1 MSTQT
6 GTAAPGDARTAPGTR
21 TAADARTA
29 AAVGAPAGTRTPS
42 DPGDGPGAPGGPRAG
57 IDATAYDVLRGRL
70 AAQGAELARRAEE
83 LNARRVAVFGSGELR
98 LAGTERLPT
107 AAPAVARDVVA
118 VGDALLFGYTGR
130 PAAQEVEVGD
140 VFSLHARDGLA
151 ALPYD
156 ARPGLLDD
164 PAFVR
169 EFQGLHRYYRGARLL
184 RLRVTDGRLLAV
196 FRTGDTAADI
206 RVLRWRLHADGGVEF
221 LDARGER
228 DHVLPAAQD
237 VAWTAATREDHR
249 TVDGTPYV
257 RVPGDVE
264 LLVGTTGGTLTVRA
278 DGAEPYTEPVAEPLQ
293 SLADADIAY
302 ARVGTLVLL
311 KVRPYKEDADRYLVC
326 HVPSRG
332 VVRLDGIGSACR
344 RLPGDQGVVFPGGYC
359 LATGAHKVFDLDTDG
374 LEFERAAASP
384 NGEDVL
390 YAFHAREG
398 GRTLL
403 LPYNRVRAS
412 VATPVTGRGYALFDD
427 GTLHVLRST
436 ADGDHAR
443 VHPLQ
448 VWDTPF
454 FSDTHAAA
462 RPVGGGRLE
471 QIGNPDLVRGVSDC
485 LNLATT
491 ATAVSSG
498 PATAQAY
505 EELLAG
511 CARAL
516 DAHHW
521 LDDPEVGGGVPE
533 PLAGVRETAAQVLAE
548 LATVRDLKRQAAEA
562 LEATA
567 ARVATLVR
575 RTRGET
581 PRTAPEW
588 VERLTAL
595 RRAQGRL
602 TTLKEMRYADTD
614 RIDSL
619 AADVEGN
626 LAAFGGRAVEF
637 LSRDD
642 AFTSYDEEVER
653 LTAQAEG
660 IATAAEAGPPA
671 GRIDAQADGLRAVTE
686 VVTGLDIGDATLR
699 TAILERISA
708 VLGGINRARATLDA
722 RRRELAAGESRA
734 EFAAETALLGQAV
747 TGALAAADTPE
758 ACDEQLAALLL
769 RLEGL
774 EARFG
779 ESDEALASVAA
790 RRDEVYEAFA
800 SRKQALQDER
810 ARHAERLA
818 SSAGRVLETVAR
830 RITSLADADALHTF
844 FASDPLVA
852 KVRRSAQELRA
863 LGETARATELEGRI
877 TAARQEAARALR
889 DRADLYADGGTAIR
903 LGRHRFPVNTRP
915 LDLTLV
921 PHGEDALAFAVTG
934 TDYRAPVE
942 DEAFAAT
949 RAFWGQSLPSEDA
962 EVYRGEFLA
971 VRLLA
976 EHGPQAL
983 ADAEDL
989 PALVREAAR
998 EAYDEGYE
1006 LGVHDRD
1013 AALLLAALLPLHAD
1027 AGLLRHPARA
1037 RAAAQEF
1044 WAGAD
1049 EAARAGWAVR
1059 ARSLARARAAFGA
1072 APGLDALRDELA
1084 AAAGDEEVAAYLVE
1098 ELSTAPEG
1106 FVTGRAARAL
1116 VEGFRGAVD
1125 AEAYERDLAGVADPG
1140 SRRLL
1145 VESWLSAYA
1154 AATGRPAAPGDLAE
1168 AVALE
1173 TCRELPRYDRDAEL
1187 TATVHGLLGSHPR
1200 ISGRSL
1206 TVRLD
1211 ELLARVGHF
1220 RRHTAPA
1227 FRAYRRRRSAL
1238 VAAERARLDLDAYRP
1253 RALASFVRGRL
1264 VDEVYLPLVG
1274 DSLHQQ
1280 MGPGSHGLL
1289 LLLSPPG
1296 YGKTTLMEYVAERLG
1311 MLLVKV
1317 DGPALGHEVTSLD
1330 PAEAPHSAARR
1341 ELEKIRFA
1349 LAAGSNVLLHVDD
1362 VQHTSPELL
1371 QKFIPLCDATRTLEG
1386 HDLRGKRFAVCMTA
1400 NPYTESGS
1408 RFRIPDM
1415 LANRADMWNLGD
1427 VLTGK
1432 EDAFAL
1438 SFVENALTANPVLAP
1453 LAGRDP
1459 GDLDVLVRL
1468 AADDPAAPGPDRL
1481 SHPYTASE
1489 LAEVLAVLRHLL
1501 AARRTVLAVNAAYIA
1516 SAARSD
1522 EARTEPRFQLQ
1533 GSYRDMNK
1541 IAARISPVMNEAELD
1556 AVVHDHYTA
1565 EAQTLTS
1572 GAEANLLKLTEL
1584 RGTLTPQQAD
1594 RWAALK
1600 AAHTRARAL
1609 GGPEEDPVVRAVA
1622 ALGLLAD
1629 RVAAIEAAITRA
1641 ADPRAAPAG
1650 PRGRHAS
1657 R

>member
-1 MSTQT
+1 M
-6 GTAAPGDARTAPGTR
+6 
-21 TAADARTA
+21 
-29 AAVGAPAGTRTPS
+29 
-42 DPGDGPGAPGGPRAG
+42 
-57 IDATAYDVLRGRL
+57 
-70 AAQGAELARRAEE
+70 
-83 LNARRVAVFGSGELR
+83 
-98 LAGTERLPT
+98 
-107 AAPAVARDVVA
+107 
-118 VGDALLFGYTGR
+118 
-130 PAAQEVEVGD
+130 
-140 VFSLHARDGLA
+140 
-151 ALPYD
+151 
-156 ARPGLLDD
+156 
-164 PAFVR
+164 
-169 EFQGLHRYYRGARLL
+169 
-184 RLRVTDGRLLAV
+184 
-196 FRTGDTAADI
+196 
-206 RVLRWRLHADGGVEF
+206 
-221 LDARGER
+221 
-228 DHVLPAAQD
+228 
-237 VAWTAATREDHR
+237 
-249 TVDGTPYV
+249 
-257 RVPGDVE
+257 
-264 LLVGTTGGTLTVRA
+264 
-278 DGAEPYTEPVAEPLQ
+278 
-293 SLADADIAY
+293 
-302 ARVGTLVLL
+302 
-311 KVRPYKEDADRYLVC
+311 
-326 HVPSRG
+326 
-332 VVRLDGIGSACR
+332 
-344 RLPGDQGVVFPGGYC
+344 
-359 LATGAHKVFDLDTDG
+359 
-374 LEFERAAASP
+374 
-384 NGEDVL
+384 
-390 YAFHAREG
+390 
-398 GRTLL
+398 
-403 LPYNRVRAS
+403 
-412 VATPVTGRGYALFDD
+412 
-427 GTLHVLRST
+427 
-436 ADGDHAR
+436 
-443 VHPLQ
+443 
-448 VWDTPF
+448 
-454 FSDTHAAA
+454 
-462 RPVGGGRLE
+462 
-471 QIGNPDLVRGVSDC
+471 
-485 LNLATT
+485 
-491 ATAVSSG
+491 
-498 PATAQAY
+498 
-505 EELLAG
+505 
-511 CARAL
+511 
-516 DAHHW
+516 
-521 LDDPEVGGGVPE
+521 
-533 PLAGVRETAAQVLAE
+533 
-548 LATVRDLKRQAAEA
+548 
-562 LEATA
+562 
-567 ARVATLVR
+567 
-575 RTRGET
+575 
-581 PRTAPEW
+581 
-588 VERLTAL
+588 ERLTGL

-614 RIDSL
+614 RIDAL
-619 AADVEGN
+619 AADVDGD
-626 LAAFGGRAVEF
+626 LAAFAGRAVEF

-642 AFTSYDEEVER
+642 AFTSYGEEVER

-660 IATAAEAGPPA
+660 IATAAEAGPLA
-671 GRIDAQADGLRAVTE
+671 GRIDAQADGLRTVTE

-708 VLGGINRARATLDA
+708 VLGGVNRARAVLDA

-747 TGALAAADTPE
+747 TGALAASDSPE
-758 ACDEQLAALLL
+758 ACDGQLAALLL

-779 ESDEALASVAA
+779 ASDEALAVVAA
-790 RRDEVYEAFA
+790 KRDEVYEAFTA
-800 SRKQALQDER
+800 RKQALQDER

-830 RITSLADADALHTF
+830 RLVSLADADGLHTF

-863 LGETARATELEGRI
+863 LGETARAAELEGRI
-877 TAARQEAARALR
+877 AAARQEAARALR

-903 LGRHRFPVNTRP
+903 LGRHLFPVNTRP
-915 LDLTLV
+915 MDLTLV

-942 DEAFAAT
+942 DEEFAAT
-949 RAFWGQSLPSEDA
+949 RPYWGQSLPSENAD
-962 EVYRGEFLA
+962 VYRGEFLA

-976 EHGPQAL
+976 EHGAQAL
-983 ADAEDL
+983 ADADDL
-989 PALVREAAR
+989 AGLVREAAR

-1044 WAGAD
+1044 WAYGAD
-1049 EAARAGWAVR
+1049 EAARTGWAVR
-1059 ARSLARARAAFGA
+1059 ARSLARARAAFGT

-1084 AAAGDEEVAAYLVE
+1084 AAAGDEEAAAYLVE
-1098 ELSTAPEG
+1098 ELGTAPEG
-1106 FVTGRAARAL
+1106 FVAGRAARAL

-1125 AEAYERDLAGVADPG
+1125 AEAYERDLAGIADPAA
-1140 SRRLL
+1140 RRLL

-1154 AATGRPAAPGDLAE
+1154 AASGRPAAPGDLAE

-1173 TCRELPRYDRDAEL
+1173 TCPHLARYDRDAEL

-1227 FRAYRRRRSAL
+1227 FRAYRRQRAAL
-1238 VAAERARLDLDAYRP
+1238 VAAERARLGLDAYRP
-1253 RALASFVRGRL
+1253 RAMASFVRGRL

-1274 DSLHQQ
+1274 DSLHRQ
-1280 MGPGSHGLL
+1280 MGAGSHGLL
-1289 LLLSPPG
+1289 LLVSPPG

-1317 DGPALGHEVTSLD
+1317 DGPALGHQATSLD

-1349 LAAGSNVLLHVDD
+1349 LAAGGNVLLHVDD

-1415 LANRADMWNLGD
+1415 LANRADVWNLGD

-1459 GDLDVLVRL
+1459 ADLDVLVRL
-1468 AADDPAAPGPDRL
+1468 AAGDPAAPGPDRL
-1481 SHPYTASE
+1481 SHPYAASE
-1489 LAEVLAVLRHLL
+1489 LAEVLAVLRHVL

-1556 AVVHDHYTA
+1556 AVVRDHYTA
-1565 EAQTLTS
+1565 EAQTLTA
-1572 GAEANLLKLTEL
+1572 GAEANLLKLAEL
-1584 RGTLTPQQAD
+1584 RGTLTPEQAD
-1594 RWAALK
+1594 RWAELK
-1600 AAHTRARAL
+1600 AAHSRARTL

-1629 RVAAIEAAITRA
+1629 RVAAIESAITRA
-1641 ADPRAAPAG
+1641 ADPHAAPAA
-1650 PRGRHAS
+1650 PRGRQAS